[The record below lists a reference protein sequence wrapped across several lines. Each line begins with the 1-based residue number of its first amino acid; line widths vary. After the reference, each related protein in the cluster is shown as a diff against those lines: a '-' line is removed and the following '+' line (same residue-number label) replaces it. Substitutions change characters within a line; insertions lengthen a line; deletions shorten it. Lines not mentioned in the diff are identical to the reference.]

1 MPVPTDACP
10 LCHGTAEIEGFYGA
24 PVPCPECCPNEYWAV
39 SGEEDE
45 D

>member
-10 LCHGTAEIEGFYGA
+10 LCHGAAEIEGFYGA
-24 PVPCPECCPNEYWAV
+24 PVPCPECCPTAYWAA